1 MDKVV
6 ITVQRVTDQ
15 SPVFFYLLT
24 SRQQKYLFDQEDSF
38 VICRPTGLNFYQ
50 MPDKA
55 LSEPWLLFLFARN
68 GVAGECRS
76 LIKCVRF
83 LQEVSL
89 LQSSQCLLVG
99 GGRGVCCPHTLL
111 TTPQVQEDPTDRAC
125 PRNIICIP
133 PPRNVTIPNIRKLEH
148 RNISWHCNIV
158 KHTCQT
164 ST

>member
-1 MDKVV
+1 M
-6 ITVQRVTDQ
+6 ITVQRATDQ
-15 SPVFFYLLT
+15 SPVFFFLYLHT
-24 SRQQKYLFDQEDSF
+24 PSTKPSAEIFIRSRRQLRHMYTKWFEL
-38 VICRPTGLNFYQ
+38 LL
-50 MPDKA
+50 DKA
-55 LSEPWLLFLFARN
+55 LSEPWLLVVFARN

-133 PPRNVTIPNIRKLEH
+133 PPRNVTIPNIRKLGH

-158 KHTCQT
+158 KHKCQT